1 MDNKT
6 MDNNDNKE
14 SEEQFYMNA
23 KYTFELDEKQ
33 GNLNTRDAAEVSM
46 ISTTIPNNYE
56 STNDVAGD
64 RTSGSTPTNYHVNR
78 LYEM

>member
-6 MDNNDNKE
+6 MDNSDNKE
-14 SEEQFYMNA
+14 SEENFYMNA

-33 GNLNTRDAAEVSM
+33 GNLDIRDAAEASL
-46 ISTTIPNNYE
+46 ITTAIPNNYE
-56 STNDVAGD
+56 STNDVTGG

-78 LYEM
+78 LYEI